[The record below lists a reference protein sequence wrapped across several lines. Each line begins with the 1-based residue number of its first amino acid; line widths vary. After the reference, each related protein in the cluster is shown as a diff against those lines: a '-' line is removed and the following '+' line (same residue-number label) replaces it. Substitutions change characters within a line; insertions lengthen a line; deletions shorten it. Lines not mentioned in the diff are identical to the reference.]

1 MSHYW
6 TVCSDLLQR
15 GQMGWGMHTM
25 YKNSGT
31 GTQWCCIL
39 FWSDTTVFGVR
50 MDVVVDKHITHH
62 SINGLQI
69 TLLLL
74 KPALINIFV
83 LIKDRKYNVKSSKEH
98 YSIFQLF
105 VLVFWTWTLLY
116 WFTAFIYC
124 FHWHL
129 NALNVLKGN
138 GVYICFLFHIIWL
151 LSRANMV
158 KKKRKKSVLF
168 TKTLLNVC
176 FYHHQLRA
184 TWAQLTFFVFI
195 IASSLSVN
203 MTGCLKSR
211 LQKGNSPPP
220 PSLTI
225 TS

>member
-1 MSHYW
+1 MSHYR

-25 YKNSGT
+25 YKNSST
-31 GTQWCCIL
+31 GTQGCCIL
-39 FWSDTTVFGVR
+39 VWSDTTVFGVR

-62 SINGLQI
+62 SINGLMEI

-83 LIKDRKYNVKSSKEH
+83 LIKDQKYNVKSSKEL

-138 GVYICFLFHIIWL
+138 EEQRLIYLFSFSYNLATVMSKHG
-151 LSRANMV
+151 
-158 KKKRKKSVLF
+158 KKKKEKSLF
-168 TKTLLNVC
+168 
-176 FYHHQLRA
+176 YLR
-184 TWAQLTFFVFI
+184 
-195 IASSLSVN
+195 
-203 MTGCLKSR
+203 
-211 LQKGNSPPP
+211 
-220 PSLTI
+220 
-225 TS
+225 